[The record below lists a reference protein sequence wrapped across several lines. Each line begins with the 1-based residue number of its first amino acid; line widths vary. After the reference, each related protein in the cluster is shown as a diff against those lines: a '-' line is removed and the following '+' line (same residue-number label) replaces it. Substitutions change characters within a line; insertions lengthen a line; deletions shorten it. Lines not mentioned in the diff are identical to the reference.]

1 VKESVQAA
9 NTPQVDPKRV
19 RKSLLTWALIGV
31 AVIIVSQVGF
41 GTIWR
46 EVIIRPL
53 LNGLLFLYAYLG
65 RNFVIAITALTLLL
79 RLITMPLQI
88 KSIRS
93 MRATSALQP
102 RIAELQKKYGN
113 DRERL
118 VMEQQKLYKEE
129 GVSPFSGCLP
139 SLVQLPIWIGLYQG
153 ITSVL
158 ADTPV
163 ELMSLGKNI
172 YHGFSAVADII
183 PLQGIFLGMD
193 LAKPDPTSIVLPI
206 LVAGTT
212 YLQNKMTT
220 QQSTDPQQASMNQS
234 MQLMMPLMFGFF
246 AMQFPAGLA
255 IYFVI
260 SNLIGMLIQWLAE
273 RQINGGSASQVVEPA
288 TNKRKE
294 KAAYGSRDKAHKA

>member
-1 VKESVQAA
+1 MKESVQAA

-65 RNFVIAITALTLLL
+65 RNFIIAITALTLLL
-79 RLITMPLQI
+79 RLIMMPLQI

-93 MRATSALQP
+93 MRATTALQP

-113 DRERL
+113 DKERL
-118 VMEQQKLYKEE
+118 VTEQQKLYKEA

-139 SLVQLPIWIGLYQG
+139 SLAQLPIWIGLYQG

-172 YHGFSAVADII
+172 YHGFSAVVDII

-273 RQINGGSASQVVEPA
+273 RQIDGGMTPQVVEPA
-288 TNKRKE
+288 TNKRKD
-294 KAAYGSRDKAHKA
+294 KAAYGSRDKARKA

>member
-1 VKESVQAA
+1 MKESVQAA
-9 NTPQVDPKRV
+9 TPRVDRN
-19 RKSLLTWALIGV
+19 RYANRSLPGLSSVSRLLSSRRWAMAPSG
-31 AVIIVSQVGF
+31 ASHH
-41 GTIWR
+41 
-46 EVIIRPL
+46 PAA
-53 LNGLLFLYAYLG
+53 LNGLLFLYLG
-65 RNFVIAITALTLLL
+65 RNFIAITALTLLL

-88 KSIRS
+88 DPLYARYQRLTAADC
-93 MRATSALQP
+93 RA
-102 RIAELQKKYGN
+102 AEKYGN

-172 YHGFSAVADII
+172 YHGFSAVVDII
-183 PLQGIFLGMD
+183 PLQGVFLGID

-288 TNKRKE
+288 TNKGKKRRHMD
-294 KAAYGSRDKAHKA
+294 RDKARKA

>member
-1 VKESVQAA
+1 VKKPVQGASK
-9 NTPQVDPKRV
+9 PQVDPQKL
-19 RKSLLTWALIGV
+19 RKSLLTWAIVGI
-31 AVIIVSQVGF
+31 AIIVVTQVGF
-41 GTIWR
+41 PNIWR

-65 RNFVIAITALTLLL
+65 RNFVIAITALTVLL
-79 RLITMPLQI
+79 RLITMPLQL

-93 MRATSALQP
+93 TRATSALQP
-102 RIAELQKKYGN
+102 KIAELQKKYGN
-113 DRERL
+113 DKERL
-118 VMEQQKLYKEE
+118 VAEQQKLYKEA

-153 ITSVL
+153 INSVL

-163 ELMSLGKNI
+163 ELMNLGKNV
-172 YHGFSAVADII
+172 YHGFGAVVNII
-183 PLQGIFLGMD
+183 PLQGMFLGMD
-193 LAKPDPTSIVLPI
+193 LAKPDPTSMVLPV

-212 YLQNKMTT
+212 YLQNKMMT
-220 QQSTDPQQASMNQS
+220 QPSGDSQQASMNQS

-260 SNLIGMLIQWLAE
+260 SNVVGTLIQWLAE
-273 RQINGGSASQVVEPA
+273 RKIGTAAVPA
-288 TNKRKE
+288 IVTPADNIKRE
-294 KAAYGSRDKAHKA
+294 KAANGSRSKAGKA